1 MTLFKTLRVSSWVIG
16 LIDRDDEATVPFQNF
31 GSQWEALS
39 ASNGILMNMPNPT
52 QLKHLKT
59 SLDKHVVQFQM
70 PGGSSRVFLAINLL
84 DGDKSIHMPSTVRQI
99 STEVWLLEEVRI
111 SENIVSSLGTETK

>member
-1 MTLFKTLRVSSWVIG
+1 MMKQLCHFRISDPSGKH
-16 LIDRDDEATVPFQNF
+16 
-31 GSQWEALS
+31 S

-70 PGGSSRVFLAINLL
+70 PGGSSRVFLGINLL
-84 DGDKSIHMPSTVRQI
+84 DGDKSVHMPSTVRQI
-99 STEVWLLEEVRI
+99 STQVWLLEEGRI